1 MNNENLRPVR
11 TTSEARERGR
21 NGGKASGES
30 RRRQANFRKALNLL
44 LTTEIDSPEWTP
56 VLQSLGLD
64 STLEAAVNM
73 AMIKKAL
80 AGDVKAYEA
89 IAKYSGQAAKT
100 DKDMEEQDEK
110 IKAAKLD
117 NEEKR
122 QKVNDAEGTGLGELI
137 AAAWERRKKGE
148 MD

>member
-1 MNNENLRPVR
+1 MNNENLKPVR
-11 TTSEARERGR
+11 TKSEARERGR
-21 NGGKASGES
+21 NGGKASGET
-30 RRRQANFRKALNLL
+30 RRRQANFRKTLNLL
-44 LTTEIDSPEWTP
+44 MTKEIDSPEWTP
-56 VLQSLGLD
+56 ILQSLGLD

-89 IAKYSGQAAKT
+89 IAKYSGQAVKT
-100 DKDMEEQDEK
+100 DKDMEEQDER
-110 IKAAKLD
+110 IKTAKLG

-137 AAAWERRKKGE
+137 TAAWERRKKGE

>member
-80 AGDVKAYEA
+80 AGNVKAYEA